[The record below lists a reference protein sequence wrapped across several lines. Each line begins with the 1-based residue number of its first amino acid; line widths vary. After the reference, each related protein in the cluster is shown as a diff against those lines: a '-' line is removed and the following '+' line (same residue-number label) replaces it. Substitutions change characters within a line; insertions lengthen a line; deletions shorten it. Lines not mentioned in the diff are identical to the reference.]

1 MRLGGPVLDKPAD
14 PEAWVQSHLRQGYSA
29 AYAPNLDA
37 AAPDVVRAYRE
48 TAAKHNLLIAEVG
61 AWSNPISPDN
71 EKRTAGLAICKKR
84 LAIADEL
91 GARSCVN
98 IVGSRNPA
106 KWDGPHP
113 ENLTEATF
121 DMIVQCVR
129 EIVDAVKPTR
139 TFYTLETMPWIW
151 PDSPDAY
158 LRLLKAIDR
167 TRVAVHLD
175 PVNMVNCPSRAYDT
189 GGFIRDCFAKLGPY
203 IKSCHGK
210 DIVLH
215 PKLTVHLDECR
226 PGTGVLDYA
235 AFLRELGRL
244 DPDTPLMLEH
254 LPPEESEYR
263 AAADH
268 VRAVAAREGVTI
280 R

>member
-1 MRLGGPVLDKPAD
+1 MRLGGPILDKPSA
-14 PEAWVQSHLRQGYSA
+14 PEAWAQAHVRMGYSA
-29 AYAPNLDA
+29 AYLPVLDNAP
-37 AAPDVVRAYRE
+37 PDVLHAYAQ
-48 TAAKHNLLIAEVG
+48 AASRHNILIAEVG

-71 EKRTAGLAICKKR
+71 DKRAAGMAICKRR
-84 LAIADEL
+84 LAIAEEI
-91 GARSCVN
+91 GARCCVN
-98 IVGSRNPA
+98 IVGSRNPT

-113 ENLTEATF
+113 DNLTQETF

-129 EIVDAVKPTR
+129 EIVDEVKPTR

-151 PDSPDAY
+151 PDSPEAY

-167 TRVAVHLD
+167 KQVAVHLD
-175 PVNMVNCPSRAYDT
+175 PVNLVNCPARAYDT
-189 GGFIRDCFAKLGPY
+189 TSLIRECFAKLGPY

-210 DIVLH
+210 DITLQQ
-215 PKLTVHLDECR
+215 KLTVHLDECR

-235 AFLRELGRL
+235 AFLRGIDGL

-263 AAADH
+263 AAAEH
-268 VRAVAAREGVTI
+268 VRAVAAREGITI